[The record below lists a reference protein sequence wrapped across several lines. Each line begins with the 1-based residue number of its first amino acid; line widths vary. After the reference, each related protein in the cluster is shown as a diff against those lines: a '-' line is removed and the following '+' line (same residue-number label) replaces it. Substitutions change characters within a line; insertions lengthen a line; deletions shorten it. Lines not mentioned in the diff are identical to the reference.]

1 MNLLEITDAKE
12 DSFYDNNLLS
22 SPEMKKVIAT
32 KKLPER
38 LILLVFSFR
47 NQKRIEVAVVFSKS
61 SDQGLIRSLSVLD
74 RKQQDRKFC
83 KTDFLAR
90 FYVSHI
96 HCLAN
101 ANPANPFRTRSLI
114 I

>member
-1 MNLLEITDAKE
+1 MNLNLIEITDDKE

-61 SDQGLIRSLSVLD
+61 SDQGLIRSLSVVD
-74 RKQQDRKFC
+74 RKQQDKKFC

-90 FYVSHI
+90 FMYHI
-96 HCLAN
+96 STFLQMQTLQIPSGQDH
-101 ANPANPFRTRSLI
+101 
-114 I
+114 